1 MSGKPKVTKKQLIKM
16 IRELERVPQDRLRIL
31 GDVGIS
37 TLGIGLGAA
46 AAGTVAGFAGV
57 TGIPVVTAAA
67 SFIGVSAVAATPVG
81 WAIGAA
87 AVGGALAYGIS
98 RMIRGGAIS
107 EGRKVEL
114 LLVYR
119 ERLAE
124 LEIKERMGTL
134 TEQDK
139 TTFTSSLR
147 ELIEKD
153 VLNVDQAFRL
163 IEAVE
168 SGTMDLPDAY
178 RLIGGL
184 LVQPPES

>member
-1 MSGKPKVTKKQLIKM
+1 MKKKPKVSKKQLLKM
-16 IRELERVPQDRLRIL
+16 IRELERLPQDRVRIL

-37 TLGIGLGAA
+37 TLGAGLGAA

-57 TGIPVVTAAA
+57 TGIPLITAAA
-67 SFIGVSAVAATPVG
+67 SLMGVSAVAATPIG

-98 RMIRGGAIS
+98 RLIHGGAIS
-107 EGRKVEL
+107 EGRKREL

-124 LEIKERMGTL
+124 MEAKERMGAITGEDRTAFL
-134 TEQDK
+134 
-139 TTFTSSLR
+139 SSLR
-147 ELIEKD
+147 EVIEKD
-153 VLNVDQAFRL
+153 VISVDQAFRL

-168 SGTMDLPDAY
+168 NGTITLPDAY
-178 RLIGGL
+178 RMVSGFL
-184 LVQPPES
+184 LE